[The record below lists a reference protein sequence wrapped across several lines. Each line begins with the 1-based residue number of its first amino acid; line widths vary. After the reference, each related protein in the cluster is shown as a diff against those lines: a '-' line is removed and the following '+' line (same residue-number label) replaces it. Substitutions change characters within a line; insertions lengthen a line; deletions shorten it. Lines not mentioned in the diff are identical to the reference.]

1 MAPPPCTADSTPYP
15 SVRMVNSTP
24 TLARYV
30 AAHLNRIGEGDFFAL
45 LAYITMIDAHQG
57 LFQTMRQGVRDTRR
71 VATCL
76 EFGPR
81 DRRALRVPLGADVA
95 AGSSTSQ
102 AAFLAALRS

>member
-1 MAPPPCTADSTPYP
+1 
-15 SVRMVNSTP
+15 MVNRTP

-30 AAHLNRIGEGDFFAL
+30 AAHLNWIGEEDYFAL
-45 LAYITMIDAHQG
+45 LAYITMNDAHQG
-57 LFQTMRQGVRDTRR
+57 LLQTMRHGVRDTRR

-76 EFGPR
+76 EFAPR
-81 DRRALRVPLGADVA
+81 DRRALRVPLRTDVA